1 MNSYILALFFLLLV
15 PGLLLIWISR
25 YFKGGL
31 PAGNLI
37 YEDASASTDEV
48 LYSEELNLCGK
59 PDYIVQERDGDMVP
73 VEVKSGDAPRGDHPY
88 ESHLMQL
95 AAYFLLIE
103 GALDCIPSHGLI
115 RYRDR
120 TLRVENTEELRE
132 RVLEVI
138 ERMRAGLRDGRLHRS
153 HNQPS
158 RCARCSMAE
167 SCDERMI

>member
-1 MNSYILALFFLLLV
+1 MNSYFIAFFLLLV
-15 PGLLLIWISR
+15 LGLLLLWFSR
-25 YFKGGL
+25 YLKGGL
-31 PAGNLI
+31 PSGDLI
-37 YEDASASTDEV
+37 YEDASGYTDDV

-59 PDYIVQERDGDMVP
+59 PDYIVQDRDGDMVP
-73 VEVKSGDAPRGDHPY
+73 VEVKSAAAPRGDHPY

-103 GALDCIPSHGLI
+103 DALDCTPSHGLI

-120 TLRVENTEELRE
+120 TLRAENTEELRG

-138 ERMRAGLRDGRLHRS
+138 ERMRAGLRDGGAHRS
-153 HNQPS
+153 HHQPS

-167 SCDERMI
+167 SCDERII